1 MYENFYFFNWYG
13 NGDIL
18 NSKEYV
24 RELAV
29 RLRSEGIAKKVWYRH
44 PKSHKIL
51 WDMDDIIEQGPIT
64 EECVN
69 ALPFVEHGDG
79 DVYFNT
85 WIGRDGRYVLP
96 GIVCTDIMNF
106 KMFND
111 QLRAMGLSVQLERP
125 LIDYIPQINF
135 EMLDTRYKLRINK
148 FFYHHGSYKVVLVCN
163 GDVHSGQAT
172 NFDFGP
178 VIEDLCER
186 NPNEVYVAT
195 TEFKVVKEHPNL
207 FFTRQLIDT
216 DEGFDLNE
224 IAYLSNKVDLTVGRA
239 SGPSCFAQHKDNIL
253 DPTKK
258 FLVFSNH
265 PDCVTFLKGAKGEA
279 HFFWSGETTTETVYR
294 DIREVMEWK
303 I

>member
-1 MYENFYFFNWYG
+1 MYKNFYFFNWYG

-24 RELAV
+24 RELAIK
-29 RLRSEGIAKKVWYRH
+29 LLAEGIAEKVWYLH

-51 WDMDDIIEQGPIT
+51 WDMDAIEQGPIT
-64 EECVN
+64 EKCDN
-69 ALPFVEHGDG
+69 SLPFVEHGD

-111 QLRAMGLSVQLERP
+111 QLRAMGLSVQLSQP
-125 LIDYIPQINF
+125 IIDYVPQIDF
-135 EMLDTRYKLRINK
+135 EQMDIRYKLRINR
-148 FFYHHGSYKVVLVCN
+148 FFQIMSDRKVMLICN
-163 GDVHSGQAT
+163 GDVHSNQAT

-178 VIEDLCER
+178 IIEALCER
-186 NPNEVYVAT
+186 HSDEVFVAT
-195 TEFKVVKEHPNL
+195 TEFAPSKEYDNL
-207 FFTRQLIDT
+207 FFTSQLIQT

-224 IAYLSNKVDLTVGRA
+224 IAYLSNGIDLTVGRA
-239 SGPSCFAQHKDNIL
+239 SGPSVFAQHKENIL

-265 PDCVTFLKGAKGEA
+265 PDCVTFLKGARGEA
-279 HFFWSGETTTETVYR
+279 KFFWSGETATERVYQE
-294 DIREVMEWK
+294 IREVMEWK